1 MEALHHST
9 ARQLR
14 EALGEG
20 RIGAEELVRAYRR
33 RIEKHD
39 GRLNTVA
46 ELDPSAPEQA
56 RKLDAAGQNRALPLF
71 GLPVLVKD
79 NIDVKGLHTTAGSLS
94 LADNVAAEDAPVIAN
109 LRRNGAVI
117 LGKTNMTEFANY
129 TSPDMPNGYSSRGG
143 QVIGAFD
150 PAMDPG
156 GSSTGS
162 AVAVSAG
169 FCAAAVGTDTSFSIV
184 GCATQNGV
192 TGLKPAHG
200 SLPGKG
206 IIPISHTLDSAGPL
220 TRDAADAWML
230 YSSMR
235 ASPLPPALPADPRT
249 LRLAV
254 NIAGRDQ
261 VSDSQLARYETLFQR
276 LRGAG
281 VRLTEVLHPP
291 IPYMGDLMRCE
302 FRHDLEAYLRDGGR
316 AETLRDIVAYYEAH
330 PEPMMAYG
338 NAVLRAAL
346 GASGNL
352 DDPPYRAALAERD
365 KWRRRM
371 REACRDYDAC
381 VMTGPTEIPHFTGL
395 PSMALRLC
403 MTENGQPRGVIL
415 YGADEARLISA
426 ALTIES
432 FCDPVV
438 YPEW

>member
-56 RKLDAAGQNRALPLF
+56 RKLDAAGENRALPLF
-71 GLPVLVKD
+71 GRPVMVKD

-192 TGLKPAHG
+192 TGLKPA
-200 SLPGKG
+200 
-206 IIPISHTLDSAGPL
+206 T
-220 TRDAADAWML
+220 
-230 YSSMR
+230 
-235 ASPLPPALPADPRT
+235 
-249 LRLAV
+249 
-254 NIAGRDQ
+254 
-261 VSDSQLARYETLFQR
+261 ARCRE
-276 LRGAG
+276 RG
-281 VRLTEVLHPP
+281 
-291 IPYMGDLMRCE
+291 
-302 FRHDLEAYLRDGGR
+302 
-316 AETLRDIVAYYEAH
+316 
-330 PEPMMAYG
+330 
-338 NAVLRAAL
+338 
-346 GASGNL
+346 
-352 DDPPYRAALAERD
+352 
-365 KWRRRM
+365 
-371 REACRDYDAC
+371 
-381 VMTGPTEIPHFTGL
+381 
-395 PSMALRLC
+395 
-403 MTENGQPRGVIL
+403 
-415 YGADEARLISA
+415 
-426 ALTIES
+426 
-432 FCDPVV
+432 
-438 YPEW
+438 